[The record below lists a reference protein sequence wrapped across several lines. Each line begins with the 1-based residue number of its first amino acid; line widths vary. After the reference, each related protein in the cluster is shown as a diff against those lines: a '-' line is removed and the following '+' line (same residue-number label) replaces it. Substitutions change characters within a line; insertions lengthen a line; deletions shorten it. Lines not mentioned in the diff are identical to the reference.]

1 MKGTLAVLAVF
12 AAGCIAGWAG
22 WLPFDPEDENI
33 TMYILYALMFLV
45 GLGIGSNPDLKSIIT
60 SVKPKLL
67 LLPAASILGTLAFSA
82 AASLFLRSWRVT
94 DCLAVGSGMGY
105 YSLSSILISQY
116 MEASLGAQLAAEL
129 GTIALLTNIFRE
141 LFTLVATPVLAKKVS
156 PFAPIAS
163 AGATAMDVCLPVIL
177 KYTGNRFM
185 PAAVISG
192 IVSDFSVPF
201 LVSFF
206 CSL

>member
-12 AAGCIAGWAG
+12 AAGCIAGWTG

-82 AASLFLRSWRVT
+82 AASLFLRSWGVT

>member
-82 AASLFLRSWRVT
+82 AASLFLRSWGVT

-156 PFAPIAS
+156 SFAPIAS

>member
-45 GLGIGSNPDLKSIIT
+45 GLGIGSKPDLKSIIT

-67 LLPAASILGTLAFSA
+67 LLPAASILGTLAFSV
-82 AASLFLRSWRVT
+82 AASLFLRSWGVT

-156 PFAPIAS
+156 LFAPIAS